1 MMLRPVVHE
10 LPRRLE
16 PQSRDLFIDG
26 LTPAQQKAA
35 KRCETVR
42 PAPVVAA
49 VDVWPLEDGP
59 LL

>member
-1 MMLRPVVHE
+1 MMHRPIVHE

-26 LTPAQQKAA
+26 LTPAQQHTA
-35 KRCETVR
+35 KRCETVK
-42 PAPVVAA
+42 PPVVAA
-49 VDVWPLEDGP
+49 DVWPLEDGP